1 MLGLAGVTAIDCS
14 TAAVTVKVVL
24 PEIVLIVAA
33 MVEVPAATLVARP
46 DAVTVAADVL
56 PEVHVTLV
64 VISCDV
70 PSE

>member
-1 MLGLAGVTAIDCS
+1 MLELAGVTAIDCS
-14 TAAVTVKVVL
+14 NAAVTVKVVL
-24 PEIVLIVAA
+24 PEIVPDVAV

-46 DAVTVAADVL
+46 DELTVTADVL
-56 PEVHVTLV
+56 PEIHVTLA